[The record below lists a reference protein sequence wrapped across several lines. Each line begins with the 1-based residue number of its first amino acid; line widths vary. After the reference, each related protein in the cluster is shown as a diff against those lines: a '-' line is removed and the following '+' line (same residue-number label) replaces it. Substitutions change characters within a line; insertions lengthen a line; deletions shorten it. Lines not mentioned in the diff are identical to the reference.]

1 MTSPLRL
8 PLTTRASSL
17 ATRKTEALLLLA
29 IFGAAGLGF
38 LLTSL
43 DLAVRYGQPLWA
55 AALPALIP
63 PVLLAILFGGLHL
76 VLRSRRAQMEQLLLP
91 VVALLSAIGLVMIWR
106 LRGDSGVY
114 QQLLRGFLPG
124 AAVIGLFI
132 LRPQWVERIRRW
144 TLPISALGLALALA
158 TAFFGAVDETGA
170 RLALKLGPLPA
181 IQTSEILKLALII
194 FLAQY
199 IASEAE
205 KAQARG
211 IPVLGWLRLPAAR
224 YVAPGLLF
232 VAMATLAL
240 VVMSDFGAVLIL
252 GGIFVGMLYAG
263 FETRVFATVAAIGLG
278 LTLLVAGV
286 LALTWHIP
294 TVMQLRFI
302 AFVNPW
308 STAELVV
315 NGQHLGITIS
325 QGPGYQIQQALY
337 AIIAGGLSGTGLG
350 FGSPEYIP
358 LAQSDFIF
366 AAILEE
372 MGAVVG
378 FAVLALFAILLF
390 RLLRL
395 AVLLPREQTFERM
408 LLTGIALHL
417 FIQVLIMVG
426 GTLNLLPVTGVTI
439 PFLSEGGVALAINL
453 AEVGIAL
460 ALARRLE
467 ILPA

>member
-1 MTSPLRL
+1 MTSPPRL
-8 PLTTRASSL
+8 PLA
-17 ATRKTEALLLLA
+17 ARKTEALLLLA

-158 TAFFGAVDETGA
+158 TAFFGVVDETGA

-211 IPVLGWLRLPAAR
+211 SPVLGWLRLPAAR

-240 VVMSDFGAVLIL
+240 VVRCPIL
-252 GGIFVGMLYAG
+252 GPCSSW
-263 FETRVFATVAAIGLG
+263 AA
-278 LTLLVAGV
+278 
-286 LALTWHIP
+286 
-294 TVMQLRFI
+294 F
-302 AFVNPW
+302 
-308 STAELVV
+308 
-315 NGQHLGITIS
+315 
-325 QGPGYQIQQALY
+325 
-337 AIIAGGLSGTGLG
+337 LSGCCTPVSRRAS
-350 FGSPEYIP
+350 SPRWP
-358 LAQSDFIF
+358 PSAW
-366 AAILEE
+366 A
-372 MGAVVG
+372 
-378 FAVLALFAILLF
+378 
-390 RLLRL
+390 
-395 AVLLPREQTFERM
+395 
-408 LLTGIALHL
+408 
-417 FIQVLIMVG
+417 
-426 GTLNLLPVTGVTI
+426 
-439 PFLSEGGVALAINL
+439 
-453 AEVGIAL
+453 
-460 ALARRLE
+460 
-467 ILPA
+467 

>member
-1 MTSPLRL
+1 MPPRAARPTELRL
-8 PLTTRASSL
+8 
-17 ATRKTEALLLLA
+17 LLVV
-29 IFGAAGLGF
+29 FGAAELGF

-43 DLAVRYGQPLWA
+43 GAAVHNEQPLA
-55 AALPALIP
+55 TAVLPALWP
-63 PVLLAILFGGLHL
+63 PLVLALLFGGLHW
-76 VLRSRRAQMEQLLLP
+76 VLRRQATQAEQLLLP
-91 VVALLSAIGLVMIWR
+91 VVALLSAIGMVMLWR
-106 LRGDSGVY
+106 LQGGSGVY

-124 AAVIGLFI
+124 AAAILAFA
-132 LRPQWVERIRRW
+132 LRPRWVEQIRRW
-144 TLPISALGLALALA
+144 TTPISLLGLGLSLA

-194 FLAQY
+194 FLAEY
-199 IASEAE
+199 VAREGE
-205 KAQARG
+205 KAAGRG
-211 IPVLGWLRLPAAR
+211 RAIFGWLRLPALR
-224 YVAPGLLF
+224 YFAPGLLF
-232 VAMATLAL
+232 VAMAALAL
-240 VVMSDFGAVLIL
+240 VQMSDFGAVLIL

-263 FETRVFATVAAIGLG
+263 FETRVFATVAAIGLA
-278 LTLLVAGV
+278 LTALVALV
-286 LALTWHIP
+286 LWFTWRIP

-302 AFVNPW
+302 AFANPW

-315 NGQHLGITIS
+315 NGKDLGITIA

-337 AIIAGGLSGTGLG
+337 AIIAGGLGGTGLG
-350 FGSPEYIP
+350 FGSPQYIP

-378 FAVLALFAILLF
+378 FAVLALFSIVLF

-408 LLTGIALHL
+408 LLTGITLHL
-417 FIQVLIMVG
+417 FIQLLIMVG

-439 PFLSEGGVALAINL
+439 PFLSQGGMALAINL
-453 AEVGIAL
+453 AEIGIAL
-460 ALARRLE
+460 ALSRRLE
-467 ILPA
+467 ALPA